1 MYMGTDSGKAL
12 MYISNFAESAPPD
25 GYGRTVL
32 HCDGNAFFASCE
44 TALHPEYARVP
55 MAVCGSTEDRHGIV
69 LAKNELAKRYGV
81 ATAEPVWQAKK
92 KCPQLLNVR
101 PTYGL
106 YDEMSAKM
114 NAIFRDYTD
123 LVEPFGVDESWLDV
137 TGSARLFGSGEDI
150 AAEIRRRV
158 KEELSLTVSVG
169 VSFNKVF
176 AKLGSDMKKPDA
188 TTVIPYKSFAS
199 AV

>member
-1 MYMGTDSGKAL
+1 MVESQYGFANRGMFALYMGTDSGKAL
-12 MYISNFAESAPPD
+12 MYISNFAEGAPPD

-92 KCPQLLNVR
+92 KCPQLLTVR
-101 PTYGL
+101 PT
-106 YDEMSAKM
+106 
-114 NAIFRDYTD
+114 
-123 LVEPFGVDESWLDV
+123 
-137 TGSARLFGSGEDI
+137 
-150 AAEIRRRV
+150 
-158 KEELSLTVSVG
+158 
-169 VSFNKVF
+169 
-176 AKLGSDMKKPDA
+176 
-188 TTVIPYKSFAS
+188 
-199 AV
+199 